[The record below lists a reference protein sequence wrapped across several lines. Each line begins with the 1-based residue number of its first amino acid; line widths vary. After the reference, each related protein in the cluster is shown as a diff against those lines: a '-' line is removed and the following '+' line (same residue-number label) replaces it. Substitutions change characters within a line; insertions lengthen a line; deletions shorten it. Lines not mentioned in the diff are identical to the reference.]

1 MTSIKLGLLR
11 YFPALGFFVA
21 MAAAVA
27 SFVAVVSLSRDVA
40 EPIVHAALFLL
51 ALGVAIYL
59 IGVGAA
65 AARDP
70 SGFFSFKL
78 KPWIRAAPGWMQGA
92 WLLAVLVLLA
102 AIVGYRLMPSTVFA
116 AVVVAL
122 GLLAL
127 LFGVYI
133 WRRKS

>member
-1 MTSIKLGLLR
+1 
-11 YFPALGFFVA
+11 
-21 MAAAVA
+21 
-27 SFVAVVSLSRDVA
+27 
-40 EPIVHAALFLL
+40 VHAALFLL